1 MLNKEQAQAVGDGS
15 TALQAGGNVVITQV
29 GLSYTE
35 VRDVALDVFR
45 SNFYQLA
52 GPAMETAKARATE
65 ITEDFL
71 KKLQAEHPDG
81 FKKGQDPDFQH
92 ALFTVQKE
100 YARTG
105 DKDLG
110 DLLVDLLVDR
120 SKQDQRD
127 ILQIVLNES
136 LATAPKLTETQLS
149 VLAIIFLFR
158 YTQNQGIGN
167 HDLLAKYFDQHVL
180 PFSERLVKNPSC
192 YQHLE
197 FTGCGSIQMG
207 EISLEQVLEQT
218 YQGQFLKGFEASEI
232 QTRDVTVGMDSRFFI
247 PCLNNPAKFQVRANN
262 RKTLEQSIDA
272 NAISADDKAKILA
285 LFDVEKMSHAEIRE
299 TCIKLRPYMEKVFDT
314 WSDSSMKSFTLTSVG
329 MAIGHANI
337 KRLIGEFASLSI
349 WIN

>member
-15 TALQAGGNVVITQV
+15 TALQAGGNIEITQI
-29 GLSYTE
+29 GLSYME

-45 SNFYQLA
+45 ANFYQLA

-65 ITEDFL
+65 ITENFL

-158 YTQNQGIGN
+158 YTQNHRIGN
-167 HDLLAKYFDQHVL
+167 HDLLGDYFDKHVL
-180 PFSERLVKNPSC
+180 PFAERLVKNPSC

-207 EISLEQVLEQT
+207 VVSLEHVLGQT
-218 YQGQFLKGFEASEI
+218 YQGQFLKGFEVSEI
-232 QTRDVTVGMDSRFFI
+232 QTRGVTVGMDDRFFM
-247 PCLNNPAKFQVRANN
+247 PCLNNPEKIQVRANSG
-262 RKTLEQSIDA
+262 KLLEQNMDASSIGA
-272 NAISADDKAKILA
+272 EDKAKILA
-285 LFDVEKMSHAEIRE
+285 LFDVGKMSDAEIRE

-314 WSDSSMKSFTLTSVG
+314 WSGSAMNSFTLTSVG